1 MAAFGAPIEKV
12 DELKIRLFSCT
23 YVFKSH
29 HFEQKTVV
37 KLNGLLSYKCKRL
50 KKYINNSRERGQT
63 YPQAPGWE
71 RTKMRLATRRA
82 C

>member
-37 KLNGLLSYKCKRL
+37 KLNGLLSYKCK
-50 KKYINNSRERGQT
+50 G
-63 YPQAPGWE
+63 
-71 RTKMRLATRRA
+71 
-82 C
+82 